1 MTKEDKQIK
10 RYLKSICQSYI
21 QSNHTYSVYYQFENF
36 TIRFSDHFS
45 NVPKKGYW
53 VYITKGSPEY
63 YHFNIFNLQFI
74 VKSEHI
80 LLYIK
85 SMMLFLPE
93 MINFLEL
100 KLLHNKNL
108 QRKITELTIE
118 LDNTKKKYNEKLE
131 EIQLFDDIYREN
143 TELKNKNKRLAR
155 QLEIVKSEC
164 RKNNENVSKLKQYIQ
179 NILDLYK
186 KD

>member
-10 RYLKSICQSYI
+10 RYLKSVCQSYI
-21 QSNHTYSVYYQFENF
+21 QSNHTYSVYYQFEDF
-36 TIRFSDHFS
+36 TIRFSDHFA

-53 VYITKGSPEY
+53 VHIIKGGPEY
-63 YHFNIFNLQFI
+63 YHFNVFNIQFI
-74 VKSEHI
+74 IKSENA

-93 MINFLEL
+93 MIKFAEL
-100 KLLHNKNL
+100 KLLHSKNL
-108 QRKITELTIE
+108 QRRVTELTIE
-118 LDNTKKKYNEKLE
+118 IDNAKKKYNEKLE

-143 TELKNKNKRLAR
+143 TELKNKNK
-155 QLEIVKSEC
+155 QLTKRVEILKEEC
-164 RKNNENVSKLKQYIQ
+164 KKNNENVSKLKQYIQ
-179 NILDLYK
+179 NILNIYK

>member
-10 RYLKSICQSYI
+10 RYLKSVCQSYI
-21 QSNHTYSVYYQFENF
+21 QSNHTYSVYYQFEDF
-36 TIRFSDHFS
+36 TIRFSDHFT

-53 VYITKGSPEY
+53 VHIIKGGPEY
-63 YHFNIFNLQFI
+63 YHFNIFSIQFI
-74 VKSEHI
+74 IKSENA

-93 MINFLEL
+93 MIKFAEL
-100 KLLHNKNL
+100 KSLHSKNL
-108 QRKITELTIE
+108 QRRVTELTIE
-118 LDNTKKKYNEKLE
+118 IDNVKKKYNEKLE

-143 TELKNKNKRLAR
+143 TELKNKNK
-155 QLEIVKSEC
+155 QLTKRVEILKEEC
-164 RKNNENVSKLKQYIQ
+164 KKNNENVSKLKQYIQ
-179 NILDLYK
+179 NILNIYK

>member
-36 TIRFSDHFS
+36 TIRFSDHFA
-45 NVPKKGYW
+45 NVPKSGYW
-53 VYITKGSPEY
+53 VHIIKGGPEY
-63 YHFNIFNLQFI
+63 YHFNIFSIQFI
-74 VKSEHI
+74 VKSENV

-93 MINFLEL
+93 MIKFSEL

-108 QRKITELTIE
+108 QKKVTELTTE
-118 LDNTKKKYNEKLE
+118 LDTEKKKYNQKLE
-131 EIQLFDDIYREN
+131 EIQLFDDIYKEN
-143 TELKNKNKRLAR
+143 TVLKNKNKQLTK
-155 QLEIVKSEC
+155 QLEIVKAEC

-179 NILDLYK
+179 NILNIYN